1 MGVSCLCLRADLSFV
16 STRPTILNVDSQLA
30 PARSTIRFDSKPP
43 PRYPFPVCC
52 YLEFVGKYT
61 KGTSVRYTSG
71 RRSSL
76 AVIHGPLVANT
87 TSNEV
92 DVVFFAEGALVVY
105 TAASILTWGNETS
118 DRNGNRKNHTSTGF
132 WVFIRGAVTKCPTRR
147 LTHARKLQV
156 GSVNYVCD
164 FSFSMHA
171 FTFGVPSDMVLQK
184 AIWNFEAYS
193 MSWPFECYGMG
204 ILSC

>member
-1 MGVSCLCLRADLSFV
+1 M
-16 STRPTILNVDSQLA
+16 
-30 PARSTIRFDSKPP
+30 
-43 PRYPFPVCC
+43 CC
-52 YLEFVGKYT
+52 YLESSEKYT
-61 KGTSVRYTSG
+61 KGTSVRYTNG

-76 AVIHGPLVANT
+76 AVIYGPPVANT

-105 TAASILTWGNETS
+105 TAASILTWGSETS

-132 WVFIRGAVTKCPTRR
+132 WVFIRCPVAKCPKRR
-147 LTHARKLQV
+147 LTHAGNLQV
-156 GSVNYVCD
+156 DSVNYVCD